1 MKLGTLTLF
10 VLVFIANPV
19 FSAHG
24 ESCGL
29 IDNWNEQDA
38 KSLYSDYETWG
49 TNRFSEENGYSSLVM
64 SALKSFAN
72 DYKWRLGIVLLSF
85 PDMASA
91 GAYYDKTKSD
101 WDVMWGPYGDRTIYP
116 DNSNDLISMIPGP
129 DNL

>member
-1 MKLGTLTLF
+1 MKLGTWTLF
-10 VLVFIANPV
+10 VLVSIANPV
-19 FSAHG
+19 FSVYG

-101 WDVMWGPYGDRTIYP
+101 WDLMWGPYGDRTIYP
-116 DNSNDLISMIPGP
+116 AIQTI
-129 DNL
+129 